1 MTEVLSSS
9 QTISKDANFRF
20 SGHQT
25 FPLRIAWIPK
35 AVAEISLGNDPLTDI
50 DEGITV
56 LGLGKNMVEALR
68 CWVEAFQIA
77 KRVNSSW
84 ELSPIGERVQAV
96 FRDLAGVPVDD
107 DGITFDMSDL
117 RVEDMQE
124 RDEDKGVRLSFIAK
138 MANVRVSMKVDVGFG
153 DVVTPGPIELD
164 YPAMLDLPTA
174 KVRAYPVE
182 TVIAEKFQAMV
193 ELGMRNSR
201 MKDFFDLW
209 AIATTL
215 DVDGAAL
222 ASALRATFDKRETEL
237 PTSPPLALTAE
248 FVDDAAKQTQWSAF
262 IRRTTT
268 TQSPASLKEAVELIS
283 QLVMPAATAGTTGQ
297 TWRAGGPWS

>member
-1 MTEVLSSS
+1 MKPPKPIGVTASVLARLL
-9 QTISKDANFRF
+9 TRSKERGEDYQLTLIRY
-20 SGHQT
+20 
-25 FPLRIAWIPK
+25 
-35 AVAEISLGNDPLTDI
+35 AVERLLYRLS
-50 DEGITV
+50 
-56 LGLGKNMVEALR
+56 
-68 CWVEAFQIA
+68 
-77 KRVNSSW
+77 
-84 ELSPIGERVQAV
+84 LSPHRDAFVLKGAMLFTLWADEPFRATGDLDLLGFGSPVGERVQAV

-117 RVEDMQE
+117 RVEDMQG

-138 MANVRVSMKVDVGFG
+138 MGNVRVSMKVDVGFG

-248 FVDDAAKQTQWSAF
+248 FVDDAAKQTQWLAF

-283 QLVMPAATAGTTGQ
+283 QFVMPAATAGTTGQ